1 MAQNISPR
9 RGAAIAG
16 SAALVLLVSV
26 AAFDNQW
33 LDHWRAG
40 RGADGGDSTHSWF
53 AGAVRGLSALGW
65 RATKG
70 SGEPGRVYFAMMAE
84 PLIAVLLTF
93 LLVMLVC
100 RGVAAERG
108 RWSLFLG
115 SWFVT
120 GLAAAMALLAGSGIG
135 GTGIAGGTAD
145 LTGGTYFSRGEI
157 YYTLIAMGLGF
168 GLFAGW
174 LVGFVAVLV
183 YGSTEGS
190 DDDQPGSTREYSSPA
205 IDYSDYS
212 PTSSASAGLPGA
224 NEDYSFTPTSPYSP
238 SSSSSSSSESAGHGT
253 YGGYSSANAPTE
265 VTSPVSR
272 EDDPYGGA
280 RPY

>member
-16 SAALVLLVSV
+16 SAALVLLVAV

-33 LDHWRAG
+33 LAHWRAG

-65 RATKG
+65 RATKE
-70 SGEPGRVYFAMMAE
+70 SGESSRVFFAMMAE

-108 RWSLFLG
+108 RWPLFLG

-120 GLAAAMALLAGSGIG
+120 GLAAATALIAGSGI
-135 GTGIAGGTAD
+135 AGTAVAAGTVD
-145 LTGGTYFSRGEI
+145 VTGNTYFSRGET
-157 YYTLIAMGLGF
+157 YYTLIALGLAF

-190 DDDQPGSTREYSSPA
+190 EDDLPGSTREYSSPA
-205 IDYSDYS
+205 IDYSDYA
-212 PTSSASAGLPGA
+212 PSSAASAGLPRS
-224 NEDYSFTPTSPYSP
+224 NEDYSFTPTSPYS
-238 SSSSSSSSESAGHGT
+238 SSSSSSESAG
-253 YGGYSSANAPTE
+253 YGGYASANAPTE
-265 VTSPVSR
+265 VTPAAPQ
-272 EDDPYGGA
+272 EGDPYGGA